1 MSLLLIVTCK
11 IINFVKLCNTAF
23 LQLVSIKLNEPF
35 AVNLKLYTAILLTKG
50 NTESWNYVSN
60 TFVLRD

>member
-1 MSLLLIVTCK
+1 MSRLLIVTCK
-11 IINFVKLCNTAF
+11 IINFVKLCDTAF

-50 NTESWNYVSN
+50 NTES
-60 TFVLRD
+60 